1 MGILIPTAL
10 LAILTS
16 VLTLAAG
23 SGRLSSNSGVGIRT
37 MATQSSEEAWQAA
50 HKSAGKLLVPVTI
63 VVLLGCLLVFS
74 GATAKLGQP
83 GVLGG
88 ILFGFQI
95 VAVLVS
101 SFMAQRAANRVI
113 DGGIVNH
120 HP

>member
-10 LAILTS
+10 LAILVAT
-16 VLTLAAG
+16 LTIAAG
-23 SGRLSSNSGVGIRT
+23 SGLLSSNNGLGIRT

-50 HKSAGKLLVPVTI
+50 HKAAGKLLVPVAI

-88 ILFGFQI
+88 ILFGFQA
-95 VAVLVS
+95 VAVFAS
-101 SFMAQRAANRVI
+101 AFIAQRAANRVI
-113 DGGIVNH
+113 DEGILH
-120 HP
+120 HHA